1 MNICETAEAYTV
13 YKLFQ
18 SNMFLNLNL
27 NYNQELKRATIFLD
41 YTCHPLCLTTINILT
56 LIL

>member
-27 NYNQELKRATIFLD
+27 NYNQGLKRATIFLD